1 MCYFA
6 PDELAWWPMGM
17 GHSDFVMW
25 SFSNGLERFNLHL
38 RWDGWEQEVAILD
51 LDQGISVYPFPFT
64 AEGKDLAKVLRRPA
78 PIAELLLIW
87 EHVAEPVKGMP
98 DGGIVTLPSEY

>member
-1 MCYFA
+1 
-6 PDELAWWPMGM
+6 MGM